1 MAIVPREDVFVG
13 KDGRSTQIK
22 GLTRMFGAGIPENHV
37 ANPGSGLLLALDAKW
52 PPSTGQSPLVHP
64 PPMPTTRMEMSDI
77 DVL

>member
-1 MAIVPREDVFVG
+1 
-13 KDGRSTQIK
+13 
-22 GLTRMFGAGIPENHV
+22 MFGAGILENHV
-37 ANPGSGLLLALDAKW
+37 AYPGSGLLVAPDAKW